1 MLQVCLLKCIH
12 TCIML
17 GTSVSDSPSPSKES
31 DKTPGTN
38 VVLYFVPPF
47 VVLVIAVC
55 GVILCIAI
63 FCFIW
68 KSRSTT
74 GAG

>member
-1 MLQVCLLKCIH
+1 
-12 TCIML
+12 ML

-38 VVLYFVPPF
+38 VVLIIVPSF
-47 VVLVIAVC
+47 VLVIALC
-55 GVILCIAI
+55 GGALCVAILC
-63 FCFIW
+63 FCW

-74 GAG
+74 SAG